1 MFLIQVKIRMKNP
14 DDKEIAH
21 ILRTAR
27 NIAVVGASN
36 NPYRDSYSIMNFL
49 LKHGYNVIPV
59 NPKYNSIMGQK
70 CYPRLLD
77 VNEPVDIVDIFRRPE
92 DVPAVI
98 EDAITIKAKTVWMQL
113 GAYNELAAKRAGE
126 AGLNVI
132 SNRCIKVEYVS
143 LLGTG

>member
-1 MFLIQVKIRMKNP
+1 MKNP

-27 NIAVVGASN
+27 NIAVVGASDKS
-36 NPYRDSYSIMNFL
+36 YRDSNSIMNFL
-49 LKHGYNVIPV
+49 LQHGYNVIPV
-59 NPKYNSIMGQK
+59 NPKYKSILGKK
-70 CYPRLLD
+70 CYPGLLD
-77 VNEPVDIVDIFRRPE
+77 INESVDIVDIFRRPE
-92 DVPAVI
+92 DVPAVV

-132 SNRCIKVEYVS
+132 SNRCIKVEYIS
-143 LLGTG
+143 LLGTS